1 MQLLDH
7 EGRNAAAQPSSA
19 AAHAACLAAIDER
32 LRRAAGDGMPLR
44 ARTAVQLPPPA
55 PAGPGRASL
64 AFLIMAHR
72 RFAHAT
78 VARLVRALDAPSHL
92 FLLHIDARAHSAVA
106 GWAASEPRVH
116 LLERRPVGWGAASQV
131 EVLLEAVAIA
141 LAAAPSLDFVINLS
155 DADVALRTGR
165 ELSSFL
171 ARHRGTSFVAAKFP
185 ARDGMRYGAHA
196 TMRTPA
202 WLEPPPPQG
211 TSFFHGSQWAVLS
224 AEAASRLHTVSS
236 CSRGTVWCTPQLSEH

>member
-116 LLERRPVGWGAASQV
+116 LLASKP
-131 EVLLEAVAIA
+131 AVAC
-141 LAAAPSLDFVINLS
+141 LGLHHCEKL
-155 DADVALRTGR
+155 
-165 ELSSFL
+165 
-171 ARHRGTSFVAAKFP
+171 
-185 ARDGMRYGAHA
+185 Y
-196 TMRTPA
+196 
-202 WLEPPPPQG
+202 
-211 TSFFHGSQWAVLS
+211 
-224 AEAASRLHTVSS
+224 EAYIK
-236 CSRGTVWCTPQLSEH
+236 